1 MTVPLYQ
8 YPAKTMLG
16 RVVAKQRILAHVRA
30 TATLRERLRDD
41 VAQITWHAK
50 LAHSTLNLPGT
61 DDVPELQVF
70 VITLKGDDLHRDVLR
85 AIDRAIPFPIL
96 FELHG
101 TRGIRVTAA
110 YKRPS
115 QADPSKWVLDDHYA
129 SSDWL
134 PAETP
139 RQPLPTAIDLKQLYQ
154 QLLRSLLPAPALQ
167 GEALPDQLERLR
179 ALEALKKD
187 ADKLEKRLRN
197 TKQFNRKV
205 EINAELRSIRQR
217 LADYAI
223 ADYDT

>member
-1 MTVPLYQ
+1 MTAPLYE
-8 YPAKTMLG
+8 YPSKTLLG

-50 LAHSTLNLPGT
+50 LAHNTLNLPGT

-70 VITLKGDDLHRDVLR
+70 VITLKGEDLHRDVLR

-96 FELHG
+96 FEIHG

-134 PAETP
+134 PAESP

-154 QLLRSLLPAPALQ
+154 QLLRSMLPALPRQ
-167 GEALPDQLERLR
+167 GETLPDQLERLK
-179 ALEALKKD
+179 AVESLKKD

-205 EINAELRSIRQR
+205 EINAELRSIREK
-217 LADYAI
+217 I
-223 ADYDT
+223 ADYDI

>member
-1 MTVPLYQ
+1 MTAPLSLYQ
-8 YPAKTMLG
+8 YPAKTLLG

-30 TATLRERLRDD
+30 TTRLRERLRDD

-50 LAHSTLNLPGT
+50 LAHNTLNLPGT

-70 VITLKGDDLHRDVLR
+70 VITLKGDDLHLDVLR

-101 TRGIRVTAA
+101 ARGIRVTAA

-115 QADPSKWVLDDHYA
+115 QADSRKWVLDDHYA

-139 RQPLPTAIDLKQLYQ
+139 RQPLPTAIDLRQLYQ
-154 QLLRSLLPAPALQ
+154 QLLRSLLSTSARQ
-167 GEALPDQLERLR
+167 GEALPEQLERLK
-179 ALEALKKD
+179 AVEALTKD
-187 ADKLEKRLRN
+187 AATLEKRLRN
-197 TKQFNRKV
+197 EKQFNRKV
-205 EINAELRSIRQR
+205 EINAELRSIREK
-217 LADYAI
+217 I

>member
-1 MTVPLYQ
+1 MTAPPLYQ
-8 YPAKTMLG
+8 YPAKTLVG
-16 RVVAKQRILAHVRA
+16 RVVAKQRILAHARA
-30 TATLRERLRDD
+30 TAKLKEHLRDD
-41 VAQITWHAK
+41 VAQITWEAK

-70 VITLKGDDLHRDVLR
+70 VITLKGDHLHRDVLR
-85 AIDRAIPFPIL
+85 TIDRAIPFPIL

-101 TRGIRVTAA
+101 DRGIRVTAA

-129 SSDWL
+129 RSDWL
-134 PAETP
+134 PAEMP
-139 RQPLPTAIDLKQLYQ
+139 RQPMPTAIDLRQLYQ
-154 QLLRSLLPAPALQ
+154 QLLRSLLPAPPRQ

-187 ADKLEKRLRN
+187 ASNLEKRLRN

-205 EINAELRSIRQR
+205 EINAELRSIREK
-217 LADYAI
+217 I
-223 ADYDT
+223 ADYDI

>member
-1 MTVPLYQ
+1 MTAPLYQ
-8 YPAKTMLG
+8 YPAKTLLG

-30 TATLRERLRDD
+30 TARLRDRLRDD

-61 DDVPELQVF
+61 KEVPELQVF

-101 TRGIRVTAA
+101 ARGVRVTVA
-110 YKRPS
+110 YKRPN
-115 QADPSKWVLDDHYA
+115 QADPGKWVLDEHYA

-154 QLLRSLLPAPALQ
+154 QLLRSLLPEPALQ
-167 GEALPDQLERLR
+167 GEALPDQLERLK
-179 ALEALKKD
+179 AVEALKKG

-197 TKQFNRKV
+197 EKQFNRKV

-217 LADYAI
+217 MADYAI

>member
-1 MTVPLYQ
+1 MTAPLYQ
-8 YPAKTMLG
+8 YPAKSVLD

-30 TATLRERLRDD
+30 TAKLRERLRDD
-41 VAQITWHAK
+41 VAQITWHTK

-61 DDVPELQVF
+61 QEVPELQVF

-85 AIDRAIPFPIL
+85 AIDRAIPFPLL

-115 QADPSKWVLDDHYA
+115 QADPSKWVMDDHYA

-154 QLLRSLLPAPALQ
+154 LLLRSLLPAPARQ
-167 GEALPDQLERLR
+167 GETLPDQLERLR
-179 ALEALKKD
+179 TLEALEKD

-197 TKQFNRKV
+197 EKQFNRKV
-205 EINAELRSIRQR
+205 EINAELRSIREK
-217 LADYAI
+217 I

>member
-1 MTVPLYQ
+1 MTAPLYQ
-8 YPAKTMLG
+8 YPAKTLLG

-30 TATLRERLRDD
+30 TAKLREHLRDD

-61 DDVPELQVF
+61 QEVPELQVF
-70 VITLKGDDLHRDVLR
+70 VITLKGEDLHRDVLR

-101 TRGIRVTAA
+101 TYGIRVTAT

-115 QADPSKWVLDDHYA
+115 QTDPSQWVLDDHYA

-134 PAETP
+134 PADTP

-154 QLLRSLLPAPALQ
+154 QLLRSLLSTPARR
-167 GEALPDQLERLR
+167 GEALPDQLERLK
-179 ALEALKKD
+179 ALESLKKD

-197 TKQFNRKV
+197 EKQFNRKV
-205 EINAELRSIRQR
+205 AINAELRSIREK
-217 LADYAI
+217 I

>member
-1 MTVPLYQ
+1 MTVALYQ
-8 YPAKTMLG
+8 YPSKTLLG

-30 TATLRERLRDD
+30 TTKLRERLRDD

-50 LAHSTLNLPGT
+50 LAHSTANLPGT

-70 VITLKGDDLHRDVLR
+70 VITLKGEDLHRDVLR

-101 TRGIRVTAA
+101 THGIRVTAA

-139 RQPLPTAIDLKQLYQ
+139 RQSLPTAIDLKQLYQ
-154 QLLRSLLPAPALQ
+154 QLLRSLLPVSARQ
-167 GEALPDQLERLR
+167 GEALPDQLERLK
-179 ALEALKKD
+179 ALESLEKD

-205 EINAELRSIRQR
+205 EINAELRSIREK
-217 LADYAI
+217 I

>member
-1 MTVPLYQ
+1 MTAPLYE
-8 YPAKTMLG
+8 YPSKTLLG

-30 TATLRERLRDD
+30 STRLRERLRDD

-50 LAHSTLNLPGT
+50 LAHNTTNLSGT
-61 DDVPELQVF
+61 EDVPELQVF
-70 VITLKGDDLHRDVLR
+70 VITLKGEDLHRDVLR

-101 TRGIRVTAA
+101 TRGLRVTAA

-139 RQPLPTAIDLKQLYQ
+139 RQTLPTAIDLKQLYQ
-154 QLLRSLLPAPALQ
+154 QLLRSLLPSPAFQ
-167 GEALPDQLERLR
+167 GEALPGQLERLR
-179 ALEALKKD
+179 ALEVLKKD
-187 ADKLEKRLRN
+187 AATLEKRLRN
-197 TKQFNRKV
+197 EKQFNRKV
-205 EINAELRSIRQR
+205 EINAELRSIREK
-217 LADYAI
+217 I

>member
-1 MTVPLYQ
+1 MTAPLYE
-8 YPAKTMLG
+8 YPTKTLLG

-30 TATLRERLRDD
+30 CTRLRERLRDD

-50 LAHSTLNLPGT
+50 LAHGTLNLPGT
-61 DDVPELQVF
+61 DEVPELQVF
-70 VITLKGDDLHRDVLR
+70 VITLKGEDLHRDVLR
-85 AIDRAIPFPIL
+85 AIDHAIPFPIL

-101 TRGIRVTAA
+101 DRGIRVTAA

-115 QADPSKWVLDDHYA
+115 QADPSKWVLDNHYA

-134 PAETP
+134 PTEIP

-154 QLLRSLLPAPALQ
+154 QLLRSLLPAPARQ

-187 ADKLEKRLRN
+187 ATNLEKRLRN

-205 EINAELRSIRQR
+205 EINAELRSIREK
-217 LADYAI
+217 LADYV
-223 ADYDT
+223 T

>member
-1 MTVPLYQ
+1 MTATLYQ
-8 YPAKTMLG
+8 YPAKTVLD

-30 TATLRERLRDD
+30 TAKLRERLRDE

-50 LAHSTLNLPGT
+50 LAYNTINLPGSLE
-61 DDVPELQVF
+61 VPELQVF
-70 VITLKGDDLHRDVLR
+70 VITLKGEDLHRDVLR

-139 RQPLPTAIDLKQLYQ
+139 RQQLPTAIDLKQLYQ
-154 QLLRSLLPAPALQ
+154 QLLRSLLPAPARQ
-167 GEALPDQLERLR
+167 GEALPDQLERFK
-179 ALEALKKD
+179 AVESLKKD

-197 TKQFNRKV
+197 EKQFNRKV
-205 EINAELRSIRQR
+205 EINAELRSIREKM
-217 LADYAI
+217 

>member
-1 MTVPLYQ
+1 MTAPLYL
-8 YPAKTMLG
+8 YPAKSVLD

-30 TATLRERLRDD
+30 TAKLRGRLRDE

-50 LAHSTLNLPGT
+50 LAYNTINLPGSFE
-61 DDVPELQVF
+61 VPELQVF
-70 VITLKGDDLHRDVLR
+70 VITLKGEDLHRDVLR

-134 PAETP
+134 PAEMP

-154 QLLRSLLPAPALQ
+154 QLLRSLLPAPPHQ
-167 GEALPDQLERLR
+167 GEALPDQLERLK
-179 ALEALKKD
+179 AVESLKKD
-187 ADKLEKRLRN
+187 AATLEKRLRN
-197 TKQFNRKV
+197 EKQFNRKV
-205 EINAELRSIRQR
+205 EINAKLREIENQIQ
-217 LADYAI
+217 AMMKGV
-223 ADYDT
+223 TT

>member
-1 MTVPLYQ
+1 MIAPLYQ
-8 YPAKTMLG
+8 YPAKTLLG

-30 TATLRERLRDD
+30 TAKLREHLRDD
-41 VAQITWHAK
+41 VAQVTWHAK
-50 LAHSTLNLPGT
+50 LAHNTLNLPGT

-70 VITLKGDDLHRDVLR
+70 VITLKGDVLHQDVLR

-101 TRGIRVTAA
+101 GRCFRVTAA

-115 QADPSKWVLDDHYA
+115 QADSGKWVIDDHYA

-154 QLLRSLLPAPALQ
+154 QLLRSLLPAPPIH
-167 GEALPDQLERLR
+167 GEALPDQLERLKV
-179 ALEALKKD
+179 LESLKKD
-187 ADKLEKRLRN
+187 AAILEKRLRN

-205 EINAELRSIRQR
+205 EINAKLFDVKEKIQ
-217 LADYAI
+217 AMEGVNK
-223 ADYDT
+223 

>member
-1 MTVPLYQ
+1 MMTPLYQ
-8 YPAKTMLG
+8 YPHKTLLG

-30 TATLRERLRDD
+30 TAKLKERLRDE
-41 VAQITWHAK
+41 VAQIIWHAK

-70 VITLKGDDLHRDVLR
+70 MITLKGEDLHRDVLR

-101 TRGIRVTAA
+101 DRGIRVTAA

-115 QADPSKWVLDDHYA
+115 QAAPSKWVLDDHYA

-154 QLLRSLLPAPALQ
+154 QLLRSLLPAPARQ
-167 GEALPDQLERLR
+167 GEALPDQLERLK
-179 ALEALKKD
+179 AVDSLKNN

-197 TKQFNRKV
+197 EKQFNRKV
-205 EINAELRSIRQR
+205 ELNAKLSNLKKEI
-217 LADYAI
+217 AAI
-223 ADYDT
+223 EGASK

>member
-1 MTVPLYQ
+1 MTAPLYQ
-8 YPAKTMLG
+8 YPAKTVLG

-30 TATLRERLRDD
+30 TTKLRERLRDD

-50 LAHSTLNLPGT
+50 LAHNTINLPGT
-61 DDVPELQVF
+61 NDVPELQVF
-70 VITLKGDDLHRDVLR
+70 VITLKGEDLHRDVLR

-96 FELHG
+96 FELHSTHG
-101 TRGIRVTAA
+101 TRVTAA

-154 QLLRSLLPAPALQ
+154 QLLRSLLPAPARR

-179 ALEALKKD
+179 ALEALRKD
-187 ADKLEKRLRN
+187 AATLAKRLRN
-197 TKQFNRKV
+197 EKQFNRKV
-205 EINAELRSIRQR
+205 EINAKLRSIREK
-217 LADYAI
+217 I
-223 ADYDT
+223 ADYDTRS